1 MLRRLRSLIRR
12 KPKSPPRNNR
22 KSPARKSPSPARQRQ
37 MKAPPRPARY
47 NGAMVRI
54 PGTMMA
60 VPPNVYKQYLEYKR
74 LLRNGYSNNAARRAS
89 NWYM

>member
-1 MLRRLRSLIRR
+1 
-12 KPKSPPRNNR
+12 
-22 KSPARKSPSPARQRQ
+22 